1 VWLIGENPV
10 VGYSVRQQN
19 VDLMFWSGQ
28 LFGEPLLKPV
38 GKDKAAHISFGR
50 DSDIS
55 QPELRRLLKKAGTIL
70 LDSSAAYAQKRAAA
84 KKKSSKRA

>member
-1 VWLIGENPV
+1 MWLIGENPV